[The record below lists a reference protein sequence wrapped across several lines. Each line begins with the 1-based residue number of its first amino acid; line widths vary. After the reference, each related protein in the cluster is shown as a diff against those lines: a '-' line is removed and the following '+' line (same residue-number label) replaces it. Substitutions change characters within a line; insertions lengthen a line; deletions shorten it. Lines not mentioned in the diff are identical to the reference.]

1 MRRSLCACLLLFFF
15 FLGSIDAAGAP
26 IPLPEITADAAA
38 LLDART
44 GAILYARAPYTHR
57 PPASTTKILTAIIAL
72 EKGRLTDIV
81 TVSPYASW
89 TEGSSIYLRPGE
101 RVTLEELI
109 WGALLESGNDAC
121 VAIAEHLT
129 GSEEAFARVQNSKA
143 RAIGAWDTHFV
154 NPHGLPDPNHYTTA
168 YDLATIARYALK
180 NAKFQ
185 EIVRAREK
193 ELFGPEGSRS
203 FISTNRL
210 LWSYSGADG
219 VKTGTTSEAGQCLVA
234 SATRDGRQL
243 VGVVLHSDDRWS
255 DAAALLDYG
264 YAETR
269 LLKPAGAGE
278 IVILQLSNG
287 LDGDLPA
294 RLAKDLFVVVPAQKA
309 DRLEKRVETAALRAP
324 VERGQKVGK
333 VSIVLDG
340 ETIASCDLIAARS
353 VAART
358 FASWFVWRVYRP
370 LLRELK
376 RLRLL

>member
-1 MRRSLCACLLLFFF
+1 MCRNWCASLLLFFF
-15 FLGSIDAAGAP
+15 FLRSTAAAGAAA
-26 IPLPEITADAAA
+26 PLPEVTADAAA

-44 GAILYARAPYTHR
+44 GAILYAQAPYEHR

-81 TVSPYASW
+81 TISPYASW
-89 TEGSSIYLRPGE
+89 TEGSSIYLRQGE

-121 VAIAEHLT
+121 VAIAEYLA
-129 GSEEAFARVQNSKA
+129 GSEEAFARLQNNKA

-180 NAKFQ
+180 NPKFK

-234 SATRDGRQL
+234 SATREGRQL
-243 VGVVLHSDDRWS
+243 VAVVLHSDDRWS
-255 DAAALLDYG
+255 DAAVLLDYG

-269 LLKPAGAGE
+269 LLKPARAGE
-278 IVILQLSNG
+278 IVNLRVSNG
-287 LDGDLPA
+287 LEQVLPA
-294 RLAKDLFVVVPAQKA
+294 RLEKDLFVVVPPDKV
-309 DRLEKRVETAALRAP
+309 DRLEKQVEAKALRAP
-324 VERGQKVGK
+324 IVRGQKVGR
-333 VSIVLDG
+333 VNIVLDG
-340 ETIASCDLIAARS
+340 ETIGSCDLIAAGS
-353 VAART
+353 VASRT

-370 LLRELK
+370 LLVELRK
-376 RLRLL
+376 LRLL